1 MSGLL
6 FLLCFG
12 GVFALIVLSVISSI
26 FRRLWSGNQPTYY
39 GSGYKP
45 PPRNYWSGGGYKPSS
60 FGGHKH
66 SSGYEHSS
74 SSGGGYKHKS
84 SSSSYSSK
92 PKSFGG
98 PKWSSGGKKGGGAK
112 GKW

>member
-12 GVFALIVLSVISSI
+12 GIFALIVLSVISSV
-26 FRRLWSGNQPTYY
+26 FRRLWGGNQPTYY
-39 GSGYKP
+39 ASGYEP
-45 PPRNYWSGGGYKPSS
+45 PPRYDYGWGHGGGYEKKSSWSSKP
-60 FGGHKH
+60 
-66 SSGYEHSS
+66 
-74 SSGGGYKHKS
+74 KS
-84 SSSSYSSK
+84 SSSSSWSSK

-112 GKW
+112 SKW

>member
-12 GVFALIVLSVISSI
+12 GVFALIVLSVMASF
-26 FRRLWSGNQPTYY
+26 FRRLWGGNAPTYY
-39 GSGYKP
+39 GSGYQP
-45 PPRNYWSGGGYKPSS
+45 PPRYDYGWSGGGHKKQSSFGGYKHSSGGGYKPSS
-60 FGGHKH
+60 
-66 SSGYEHSS
+66 SGYS
-74 SSGGGYKHKS
+74 
-84 SSSSYSSK
+84 SSK
-92 PKSFGG
+92 PSSFGG